1 MLTTYRAKH
10 SWYTDSCEQIDEVSP
25 LHQIAQNTEASQI
38 GSQANEQSLNLSSM
52 FSTCPPGVPMYE
64 ISVESQMSAVSKTLQ
79 NTFREPWPPGYPEL
93 PVISKLCPKNCAL
106 QFFENSLQDMKNV
119 LPDGPVTISVKKM
132 QQIVQK
138 WPQRL
143 GLFSNL

>member
-1 MLTTYRAKH
+1 
-10 SWYTDSCEQIDEVSP
+10 
-25 LHQIAQNTEASQI
+25 
-38 GSQANEQSLNLSSM
+38 
-52 FSTCPPGVPMYE
+52 MYE